1 MRSCWNA
8 SYFLDSRQWNIYTL
22 YSGINLYQLFHII
35 LLILTSHSSPLII
48 LSLHNNSFSERFQF
62 AGSAAQ
68 NFLPYR
74 NPKMLDQLFRCYSI
88 CWFIPAEG
96 LISYFKLCLTSA
108 TSLLD
113 NFSTWSPAVV
123 KLGYSFFPFSVY
135 IVYSG
140 SLIP

>member
-1 MRSCWNA
+1 MRSTWNA

-35 LLILTSHSSPLII
+35 LLILTSHSSPLIV
-48 LSLHNNSFSERFQF
+48 LYFHNNSFCERFQF

-68 NFLPYR
+68 IFLSYH

-88 CWFIPAEG
+88 SWFIATEG
-96 LISYFKLCLTSA
+96 LISYLKVCLTSA
-108 TSLLD
+108 TRLSD
-113 NFSTWSPAVV
+113 NFSTWSPAIV

-135 IVYSG
+135 IMYSG